1 MLFALTFNYD
11 VRDTLRRG
19 AGTVPN
25 TVGGSY
31 RVVTV
36 TPEAG
41 LRLRRGLS
49 VRLRAPLHG
58 KTFDETADGTHRVK
72 NGLGDVEVLG
82 GWDLAPARR
91 WQLSFRAGAALPTG
105 EHVAQPFVGTL
116 APTPLQLGSGTLDPV
131 LGASGSFRPSGRFLL
146 DAGAAAR
153 VVVMENSD
161 RYRPAS
167 LYEIAVGGQ
176 WKVWPKRGALLLHV
190 AYSHATLV
198 EVAGVEAANTGRDA
212 IYVEPGVTVRLWSTL
227 TLEATARLPVYLRVN
242 ETQFTEDALF
252 AARLV
257 YRTPPLF

>member
-1 MLFALTFNYD
+1 LTFNDD
-11 VRDTLRRG
+11 VRETLRRG
-19 AGTVPN
+19 DGTVPN

-31 RVVTV
+31 RVLTL

-41 LRLRRGLS
+41 VRLPRGFS
-49 VRLRAPLHG
+49 VRLRAPLHW

-82 GWDLAPARR
+82 GWDLSPAPR
-91 WQLSFRAGAALPTG
+91 WRVHFTAGAALPTG
-105 EHVAQPFVGTL
+105 EHTAQPFVGTV
-116 APTPLQLGSGTLDPV
+116 APTPLQLGSGTFDPIV
-131 LGASGSFRPSGRFLL
+131 AASGSFRAPGGFLF
-146 DAGAAAR
+146 DASAAGR

-167 LYEIAVGGQ
+167 LYELAIGGQ
-176 WKVWPKRGALLLHV
+176 WKVWPMCVGVLLHV
-190 AYSHATLV
+190 DYSHVTHV
-198 EVAGVEAANTGRDA
+198 EVAGALVSNTGRDA

-227 TLEATARLPVYLRVN
+227 TLEATARIPVYLRVN